1 MKKLCRYVSLCLTLV
16 FMLSITVTTTAA
28 ADIGAGSTEQSL
40 ADLSTD
46 PRINLYNR
54 AWFAALRAPVY
65 TNYAA
70 NYAYNTSLPTI
81 TGYIFGQGNYSDY
94 KIGNSNL
101 AAAGC
106 GPIAVYNALRY
117 NGRQLDICRIIRDY
131 ELNGYLMSAGYLGT
145 DPYAIADYFDDNL
158 ISYEEF
164 PDNDSYDEFYDEVM
178 DNISLRRTYIVSYWN
193 GPRITDGAHT
203 VAFATNGGSI
213 YIFNRYNNSTD
224 LNVQSSLDAF
234 VSSERYITGYA
245 LGMRSRSAE

>member
-1 MKKLCRYVSLCLTLV
+1 M
-16 FMLSITVTTTAA
+16 
-28 ADIGAGSTEQSL
+28 
-40 ADLSTD
+40 
-46 PRINLYNR
+46 
-54 AWFAALRAPVY
+54 
-65 TNYAA
+65 
-70 NYAYNTSLPTI
+70 
-81 TGYIFGQGNYSDY
+81 
-94 KIGNSNL
+94 

-117 NGRQLDICRIIRDY
+117 NGRQPDICRIIRDY

-193 GPRITDGAHT
+193 GPRITDGAYT

-245 LGMRSRSAE
+245 LGMRSRSAEELP